1 MTVLCACV
9 RNSQK
14 PRCGFTEIHDLSNNL
29 QQFVHVTVYHADA
42 DGFIFCEL
50 WLVSLQRNAFVSEP
64 AILVKRKGEANQVWS
79 MEKLDLKLI
88 DMREVYNELKSAF
101 YANGSADAS
110 FAEECE
116 SQIGTNYPDPF
127 YHNSTENHNLVGVA
141 NIFLSALFHDVVL
154 DYHTP
159 IISPQGE
166 VSGRLQVE
174 IQKLQGQF
182 PPFQPNSNVND
193 QDQSSNMTIK
203 VTKHIPTTTWQI
215 IVNYLYYS

>member
-1 MTVLCACV
+1 MY
-9 RNSQK
+9 
-14 PRCGFTEIHDLSNNL
+14 LS
-29 QQFVHVTVYHADA
+29 VYHGDA
-42 DGFIFCEL
+42 DDFIFCEL
-50 WLVSLQRNAFVSEP
+50 WLVTLQRNAFVSEP

-182 PPFQPNSNVND
+182 PPFQPNSNVSD

-203 VTKHIPTTTWQI
+203 VRKHITYVANHCQLFFYKQNTQSKDRYFFNPIKSDIT
-215 IVNYLYYS
+215 

>member
-1 MTVLCACV
+1 M
-9 RNSQK
+9 
-14 PRCGFTEIHDLSNNL
+14 
-29 QQFVHVTVYHADA
+29 YDA

-50 WLVSLQRNAFVSEP
+50 WLVTLQRNAFVSEP

-182 PPFQPNSNVND
+182 PPFQPNSNVNE